1 MQQQGVQPSVVLYN
15 SAISACIQ
23 GGDYAVAVQL
33 LEQMRASTDAAP
45 DKFSYASAIAAC
57 LEPAAWRTALQLL
70 EDMRSEGIVPG
81 VQAYGGA
88 VTCLCKAGMQ
98 TCLNMHR
105 LLLCCYYCSVL
116 TAVMMQVSCAAVC
129 FACCTS
135 HMSVVY
141 TVLCSQVLYI
151 YIFI

>member
-1 MQQQGVQPSVVLYN
+1 MLPLFQAGNLALVQELLAFMQQQRVQPSVVLYN

-23 GGDYAVAVQL
+23 GGDHAVAVQL

-70 EDMRSEGIVPG
+70 ADMRSEGIVPG

-88 VTCLCKAGMQ
+88 VTCLCKAGNAYISS
-98 TCLNMHR
+98 TIG
-105 LLLCCYYCSVL
+105 
-116 TAVMMQVSCAAVC
+116 T
-129 FACCTS
+129 ACCCAGTT
-135 HMSVVY
+135 VVC
-141 TVLCSQVLYI
+141 LPPQC
-151 YIFI
+151 